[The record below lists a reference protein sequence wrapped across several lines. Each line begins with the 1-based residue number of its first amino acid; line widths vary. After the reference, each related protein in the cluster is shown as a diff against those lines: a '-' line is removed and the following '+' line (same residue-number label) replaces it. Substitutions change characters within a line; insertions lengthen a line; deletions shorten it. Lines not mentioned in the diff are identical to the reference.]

1 MMKNLLQPQ
10 NDAEAQAIKA
20 VLAEH
25 GIKAAIRSFHDTAYD
40 GLYQKQ
46 YGWGVIRVA
55 EEELERARLIVEE
68 WQAAAP
74 RDVPWHS
81 EE

>member
-1 MMKNLLQPQ
+1 MKNLLKPQ

-25 GIKAAIRSFHDTAYD
+25 GITAVIRSFHDTAYD

-55 EEELERARLIVEE
+55 EEDLDRARQIVDE

-74 RDVPWHS
+74 SDLPWNKG
-81 EE
+81 

>member
-1 MMKNLLQPQ
+1 MKNLLKPQ

-25 GIKAAIRSFHDTAYD
+25 GIHAVIRSYHDSAYD
-40 GLYQKQ
+40 GIYQMQ

-55 EEELERARLIVEE
+55 DEDFDRAQQIVDE
-68 WQAAAP
+68 WRAAAP
-74 RDVPWHS
+74 RDLPWR